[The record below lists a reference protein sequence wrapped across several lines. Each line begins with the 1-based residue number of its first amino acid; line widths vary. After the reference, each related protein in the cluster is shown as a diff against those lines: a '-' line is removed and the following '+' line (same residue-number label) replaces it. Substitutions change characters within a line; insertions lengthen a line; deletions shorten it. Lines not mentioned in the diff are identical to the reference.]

1 MTSFVQY
8 WCKGGFAMKTLFEEL
23 GGTYTQQGD
32 YLLPDIKLPEQ
43 PEYEIGVWGQ
53 RRRRFLKEH
62 HRVLYYNMMTK
73 CTLYPHLAEVDQ
85 QAQDMF
91 FRLVDEMAKREGITE
106 QLKAADQME
115 WVRRMN
121 NIQNRATEIVDAELI
136 YQGAKQ

>member
-1 MTSFVQY
+1 
-8 WCKGGFAMKTLFEEL
+8 MKTLFEEL

-32 YLLPDIKLPEQ
+32 YLLPNIKLPEQ

-106 QLKAADQME
+106 QLKATDQME
-115 WVRRMN
+115 WIRRMN

-136 YQGAKQ
+136 YQGANQ

>member
-1 MTSFVQY
+1 ME
-8 WCKGGFAMKTLFEEL
+8 KTVFEQL

-32 YLLPDIKLPEQ
+32 YYLPDIKLPEQ

-53 RRRRFLKEH
+53 RRRRYLKEH

-73 CTLYPHLAEVDQ
+73 CTLYPYLAEVDQ

-91 FRLVDEMAKREGITE
+91 FRLVNEMAKREGITE
-106 QLKAADQME
+106 QLKAAEQME

-121 NIQNRATEIVDAELI
+121 NIQNRATEIVNAELI

>member
-1 MTSFVQY
+1 
-8 WCKGGFAMKTLFEEL
+8 MKTLFEEL

-53 RRRRFLKEH
+53 RRRRYLKEH
-62 HRVLYYNMMTK
+62 HRILYYNMMTK
-73 CTLYPHLAEVDQ
+73 CTLYPHLAKVDQ

-91 FRLVDEMAKREGITE
+91 FRLVEEMAKREGITE
-106 QLKAADQME
+106 QLKAANQMK

-121 NIQNRATEIVDAELI
+121 NIQNRATEIVDAKLI
-136 YQGAKQ
+136 YVGAKQ

>member
-1 MTSFVQY
+1 
-8 WCKGGFAMKTLFEEL
+8 MKTLFEEL

-91 FRLVDEMAKREGITE
+91 FRLVDEKSSVKES
-106 QLKAADQME
+106 
-115 WVRRMN
+115 
-121 NIQNRATEIVDAELI
+121 
-136 YQGAKQ
+136 

>member
-1 MTSFVQY
+1 
-8 WCKGGFAMKTLFEEL
+8 MKTLFEEL

-91 FRLVDEMAKREGITE
+91 LRLLDEMAKREGITE
-106 QLKAADQME
+106 QLKATDQIE

-121 NIQNRATEIVDAELI
+121 NIQNRAKEIVDTELI

>member
-1 MTSFVQY
+1 
-8 WCKGGFAMKTLFEEL
+8 MKTLFEEL

-32 YLLPDIKLPEQ
+32 YYLPDVKLPEQ

-73 CTLYPHLAEVDQ
+73 CTLYSHLAEVDQ

-106 QLKAADQME
+106 QLKAADPME

-121 NIQNRATEIVDAELI
+121 SIQNRATEIVDAELI
-136 YQGAKQ
+136 YQGAKK